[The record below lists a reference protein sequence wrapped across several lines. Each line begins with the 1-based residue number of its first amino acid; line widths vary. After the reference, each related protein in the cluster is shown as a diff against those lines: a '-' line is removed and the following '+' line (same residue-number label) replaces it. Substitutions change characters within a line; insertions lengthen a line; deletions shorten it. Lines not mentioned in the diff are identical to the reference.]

1 MKPAE
6 RRTMKLTHPSVISKL
21 SVFLFVILMSSQA
34 GAQTETRQ
42 DDFFMGEATGTE
54 TAKVKME
61 ARKELILS
69 IQNILSV
76 ESSSS
81 TSETE
86 RGISSSMNQKI
97 NSWSWVKISGIS
109 FSTFDLADG
118 KIKVVAYLSKADY
131 RKSMDDLAAEL
142 TTAFQV
148 ASERE
153 KTSGLPS
160 VIPDYYLI
168 YLKSWYSPEPV
179 HFGEIRDLKSFLSGK
194 IKGFLKDV
202 IISQGT
208 LSVDG
213 NEDPSVSIPLQFS
226 WNRQPVNGLTFR
238 EELEAGTPRL
248 VTDGKS
254 LLVSH
259 AFPSDLRKTLKL
271 RLAPQFDSQI
281 STADLEEIHS
291 LFPIE
296 EIRTVTLDFSDLISV
311 DFSVAS
317 SGNDILTFK
326 PIVKNLSISS
336 LEWDFGDGTKS
347 YEQSPRQIYLD
358 KEKTYNVKL
367 TVNRN
372 KSFSIEKKISADG
385 KWLAGSPAK
394 LPVSSVNPVPK
405 SSEDLKSSL
414 FKETQAD
421 LLLSRFQDLKSAGR
435 LSFGSKKDFLFP
447 EKCWVVV
454 YHPQTKEISA
464 WLEPVS
470 DGYQDVKSGKTVKNL
485 KDAYK
490 GLSAIWVEF
499 K

>member
-1 MKPAE
+1 
-6 RRTMKLTHPSVISKL
+6 MKLIHPFVLLKL
-21 SVFLFVILMSSQA
+21 SVFLVAILIGLQA
-34 GAQTETRQ
+34 GAQDAPRQ
-42 DDFFMGEATGTE
+42 DDFFMGEAIGTE
-54 TAKVKME
+54 TGKVKME

-86 RGISSSMNQKI
+86 KGIYSSMKQKI
-97 NSWSWVKISGIS
+97 NSWSWIKISGIS

-118 KIKVVAYLSKADY
+118 KIKVIAYLSKADY

-142 TTAFQV
+142 TTAFQI
-148 ASERE
+148 ASDRE
-153 KTSGLPS
+153 KVTGLTS

-179 HFGEIRDLKSFLSGK
+179 RFGDIQDLKSYISGK

-202 IISQGT
+202 IIVQGD

-213 NEDPSVSIPLQFS
+213 TDDPSVSIPLQFS
-226 WNRQPVNGLTFR
+226 WNRQPVNGFTFR
-238 EELEAGTPRL
+238 EDLDNGTPRL
-248 VTDGKS
+248 VIDGQS

-259 AFPSDLRKTLKL
+259 SFPSDLRKTLKL

-296 EIRTVTLDFSDLISV
+296 EIRTVILDFSGLISV
-311 DFSVAS
+311 DFSVS
-317 SGNDILTFK
+317 NSGNDILVFK
-326 PIVKNLSISS
+326 PAVKNLSVSS

-347 YEQSPRQIYLD
+347 FEQSPRQIYLEKD
-358 KEKTYNVKL
+358 KSYDVKL

-372 KSFSIEKKISADG
+372 KIFSISKKLSADG
-385 KWLAGSPAK
+385 KWLDEKSARSSSPS
-394 LPVSSVNPVPK
+394 LSPVPK
-405 SSEDLKSSL
+405 SSEDLKVSL
-414 FKETQAD
+414 LKVTHAD
-421 LLLSRFQDLKSAGR
+421 VLLSRFQELKPTGR
-435 LSFGSKKDFLFP
+435 VIFGAKKDFLFP

-454 YHPQTKEISA
+454 YHAQTKEIST

-470 DGYQDVKSGKTVKNL
+470 EGYREVKSGKTVKNL

>member
-1 MKPAE
+1 MQITLSLFSK
-6 RRTMKLTHPSVISKL
+6 KL
-21 SVFLFVILMSSQA
+21 SLLLVAGTLSLPAFSQNNPV
-34 GAQTETRQ
+34 QQ
-42 DDFFMGEATGTE
+42 SDFFMGEAVGSDLQ
-54 TAKVKME
+54 KVKME

-81 TSETE
+81 SSETE
-86 RGISSSMNQKI
+86 RGIYTSMKQKI

-118 KIKVVAYLSKADY
+118 KYKVVAYLSKADY

-142 TTAFQV
+142 ITAFQV

-153 KTSGLPS
+153 KNSGLTT

-179 HFGEIRDLKSFLSGK
+179 KFGDIQDLKSFTSGK

-202 IISQGT
+202 IISQGDI
-208 LSVDG
+208 SVEG
-213 NEDPSVSIPLQFS
+213 NDDPSFSIPLLFT
-226 WNRQPVNGLTFR
+226 WNRQPVTGLSFR
-238 EELEAGTPRL
+238 EELETGTPRL
-248 VTDGKS
+248 VTEGKS
-254 LLVSH
+254 MLVSH
-259 AFPSDLRKTLKL
+259 SFPSDLRRSVKL

-296 EIRTVTLDFSDLISV
+296 EARSITLDFSGLISV
-311 DFSVAS
+311 DFSIAK
-317 SGNDILTFK
+317 SGNGILEFK
-326 PIVKNLSISS
+326 PKIKNLSIAS

-347 YEQSPRQIYLD
+347 YEQEPRQIYLD
-358 KEKTYNVKL
+358 KDKTYDVKL

-372 KSFSIEKKISADG
+372 KSFSVSKKINSDG
-385 KWLAGSPAK
+385 NSLDEKQPLPRSPSLA
-394 LPVSSVNPVPK
+394 PVPK
-405 SSEDLKSSL
+405 SAEELKSSL
-414 FKETQAD
+414 LKETQAD
-421 LLLSRFQDLKSAGR
+421 LLLSRFQDLKSSGR
-435 LSFGSKKDFLFP
+435 VIFGSKKDFLFP

-454 YHPQTKEISA
+454 YHPQTKEIST
-464 WLEPVS
+464 WLEPIS
-470 DGYQDVKSGKTVKNL
+470 DGYREVKSGKTVKNM
-485 KDAYK
+485 KESYK